1 MRMRSNRLAPWLLLG
16 CLLLVASC
24 GGEKAAPA
32 SGPVGHVVVVKG
44 EVRAQRADKEARLV
58 QVDDTVFA
66 DDTIVTGDAASV
78 QILIKHNGALW
89 ELGQNTS
96 RRIDKGVAF
105 RATTKGAAPLDRK
118 EEVATAAAGSNTTR
132 EAGASV
138 STILAKEDD
147 SSDAESDVRGSG
159 GSEKNSAYG
168 AQGLAEIKAPE
179 RRRKARPSNSAP
191 PPPAP
196 AKPAAVAAPQAPGAP
211 PTNRPASRES
221 FGLGDAELGGRK
233 KEEAMKAPSEAARL
247 DDEEAPSVAP
257 VAERKASP
265 SAQQRSYLL
274 ALARQCQATHP
285 GKGTLRYSRKANGQ
299 LQVSSSDKSLK
310 ALVTCVAKAVRSKSP
325 PNKAAVSG
333 SLQLP

>member
-1 MRMRSNRLAPWLLLG
+1 MRMRSNRFAPWLLLG

-24 GGEKAAPA
+24 GSEKAAPA

-44 EVRAQRADKEARLV
+44 EVRAQRADNEARLV

-118 EEVATAAAGSNTTR
+118 EAVATAAAGSNTTR

-138 STILAKEDD
+138 STILAEEDD
-147 SSDAESDVRGSG
+147 VSDAPLDGSG
-159 GSEKNSAYG
+159 EKNSGLRADGLAETKMPKRNRG
-168 AQGLAEIKAPE
+168 AQG
-179 RRRKARPSNSAP
+179 RKSNNAP
-191 PPPAP
+191 PPSPAPSP
-196 AKPAAVAAPQAPGAP
+196 AKPALFVAP
-211 PTNRPASRES
+211 PSPA
-221 FGLGDAELGGRK
+221 
-233 KEEAMKAPSEAARL
+233 APSEKSTSGRSSRRDSRETEIA
-247 DDEEAPSVAP
+247 ETEIVEAPSEMDFDDTDEAP
-257 VAERKASP
+257 SSASAMAKRKESPGAE
-265 SAQQRSYLL
+265 QRTYLL
-274 ALARQCQATHP
+274 ALVRQCQTTHP

-310 ALVTCVAKAVRSKSP
+310 ALVSCVAKAVRSKSP
-325 PNKAAVSG
+325 PNKTAVSG